1 MARRLGVSRDDVIAA
16 AVTVSDRDGFGAL
29 TVAAV
34 ADEVGCRPPS
44 VYHHVDG
51 LSGLAQAVALHATR
65 DLIDRLNAATEG
77 TEGMETLK
85 ALTATCRDWGRAHP
99 TRVDATMLQ
108 ATDDE
113 APELGAARDEVL
125 LQWQDA
131 VAGIGVPASERPPL
145 VSALMAAT
153 HGCVSIERAA
163 AQRGNLEL
171 ADARRA
177 GQDLLVELL
186 MDHLASLRATAG

>member
-65 DLIDRLNAATEG
+65 DLIDRLQAATED
-77 TEGMETLK
+77 TEGMDTLRG
-85 ALTATCRDWGRAHP
+85 LTAASRDWGLAHP

-131 VAGIGVPASERPPL
+131 VAGIGVPAPDRPPL
-145 VSALMAAT
+145 VAALIAAT
-153 HGCVSIERAA
+153 HGCVSVERAA
-163 AQRGNLEL
+163 AQRGNAEM

-186 MDHLASLRATAG
+186 MDHLAALRTTAS

>member
-16 AVTVSDRDGFGAL
+16 AVMVSDRDGFDAL

-65 DLIDRLNAATEG
+65 DLIDRLESSTEG
-77 TEGMETLK
+77 TEGMDTLR
-85 ALTATCRDWGRAHP
+85 ALVTTSREWGRNHP
-99 TRVDATMLQ
+99 TRVDATMLH

-113 APELGAARDEVL
+113 APELGAARDAVL
-125 LQWQDA
+125 LLWQDA
-131 VAGIGVPASERPPL
+131 VAGLGVPAPDRPPL
-145 VSALMAAT
+145 VSALIAAT
-153 HGCVSIERAA
+153 HGCVSVERAA
-163 AQRGNLEL
+163 AQRGNVEL

-177 GQDLLVELL
+177 GQDLLVDLL
-186 MDHLASLRATAG
+186 MEHLSSVRATTA